1 MMQTLQY
8 ETKYT
13 WQTILRVL
21 FNVPGVVLIGGPG
34 KSGKTDF
41 ALKISEDL
49 LKTPASNR
57 NQTNNFSSM
66 LIQEKNNIAT
76 NIDTFGHY
84 AQISDLISI
93 KQWLYANDNRKLYI
107 FDEATEYLTNK
118 RTMSSQNVGFMRLLP
133 QVTKAHARMIVIG
146 HNLLRVDKDLL
157 DEAWCKGVFVK
168 TDLKNA
174 QLISNLFPKPFDFEK
189 IPPTTVKFDPYAIA
203 PFTERPVG
211 QVYFKDEDLDVL
223 WRWANGSNYKD
234 LGLKPMQLHRKLQK
248 YVLQTLQNKLNV

>member
-1 MMQTLQY
+1 MQEL
-8 ETKYT
+8 EIKYT

-21 FNVPGVVLIGGPG
+21 FNVPGVVLIGGAG

-49 LKTPASNR
+49 QKIYSYHQNLDRPKPEY
-57 NQTNNFSSM
+57 
-66 LIQEKNNIAT
+66 LITSKENVST
-76 NIDTFGHY
+76 NIDTFGY
-84 AQISDLISI
+84 YQQISDLISI
-93 KQWLYANDNRKLYI
+93 KQWLYSNNHRKLYI

-157 DEAWCKGVFVK
+157 DEAWCKGVFIK
-168 TDLKNA
+168 TELKNA
-174 QLISNLFPKPFDFEK
+174 QLISNLFPKPFDFHDIK
-189 IPPTTVKFDPYAIA
+189 RTSVKFDPYAIA

-211 QVYFKDEDLDVL
+211 QVYFKDADLDLL
-223 WRWANGSNYKD
+223 WKWANGTNYKD

-248 YVLQTLQNKLNV
+248 YVLQTLENRLNT

>member
-1 MMQTLQY
+1 
-8 ETKYT
+8 
-13 WQTILRVL
+13 
-21 FNVPGVVLIGGPG
+21 
-34 KSGKTDF
+34 
-41 ALKISEDL
+41 
-49 LKTPASNR
+49 
-57 NQTNNFSSM
+57 M
-66 LIQEKNNIAT
+66 LIQSKDNIAT

-93 KQWLYANDNRKLYI
+93 KQWLYANDHRKLYI

-248 YVLQTLQNKLNV
+248 YVLQTLQNKLNA